1 MERLYPQPKRL
12 DNMCFN
18 AGHDTTTSIH
28 KSTLSKKIRMKLNSR
43 INSLNRTDLFFH
55 PFAFI
60 TTDLGYISR
69 KFKFV
74 NG

>member
-12 DNMCFN
+12 DNVCFT
-18 AGHDTTTSIH
+18 AGHNTISIH

-55 PFAFI
+55 PFTFI